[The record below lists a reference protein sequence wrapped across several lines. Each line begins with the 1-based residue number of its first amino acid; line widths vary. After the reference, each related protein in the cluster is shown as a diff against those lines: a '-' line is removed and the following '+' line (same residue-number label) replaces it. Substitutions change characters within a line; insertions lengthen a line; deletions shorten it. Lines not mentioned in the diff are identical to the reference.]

1 MNGTDEPTT
10 TQGTQEAPRS
20 HRRATRV
27 AATLVAGAALGA
39 AAFAGVQGLDSS
51 GTSTSTTAS
60 ATTSQVTTVVQSAA
74 SYDAAAIYDKASP
87 GVVDITVTTSSQ
99 SSSDGTIP
107 PFGPG
112 SGSSSAEGTGFVYD
126 KSGHI
131 VTAAHVVDGATAI
144 SVRFKD
150 GTPRQGHPRRHR
162 PLQRHRRDQGR
173 RRRRRSCTPIALADS
188 SAVEPGQGVVAIGS
202 PFGYEE
208 SITAGIVSAV
218 GRSIEA
224 PNGFTIPNAIQTD
237 AAINHGNSGG
247 PLIDASGKVIGVNVQ
262 IATGDS
268 SASINAGV
276 GFAVP
281 SNTVKAVV
289 TDLIA
294 GKTVSHPYLGVTVGD
309 NQSGTGAVIGTVR
322 AGSPAA
328 KAGLKSGDVVTAIDG
343 KAVAGSSQLTS
354 AIATYEP
361 GDKIALTVKRNGST
375 VTVNVTLGTQARDHR
390 VDQLPPSARAGRG
403 GASASPLQRCVCE
416 SARREGDDAPRGL
429 RAGHR
434 RQAHRRRRRLVAD
447 RPRAAPVRDRDPRP
461 RAVGPGEPHAT
472 PCGSSSSTPT
482 ATR

>member
-1 MNGTDEPTT
+1 MNGTDETSPTQD
-10 TQGTQEAPRS
+10 TQSPTPDTQQAPRS

-27 AATLVAGAALGA
+27 AATLAAGAALGA

-51 GTSTSTTAS
+51 GNSTPDPTSAAS
-60 ATTSQVTTVVQSAA
+60 SLVTTVAQSGT
-74 SYDAAAIYDKASP
+74 SYDAEAIYTKTSP
-87 GVVDITVTTSSQ
+87 GVVDITVTTSAQ
-99 SSSDGTIP
+99 SSSDGSIP

-112 SGSSSAEGTGFVYD
+112 GGDSSAEGTGFVYD
-126 KSGHI
+126 KSGNI

-150 GTPRQGHPRRHR
+150 GTRAKATLVGTDPSSDTAVIKVDVASSK
-162 PLQRHRRDQGR
+162 L
-173 RRRRRSCTPIALADS
+173 TPIALADS
-188 SAVEPGQGVVAIGS
+188 SAVNPGEGVVAIGS
-202 PFGYEE
+202 PFGLEG

-237 AAINHGNSGG
+237 APINHGNSGG

-262 IATGDS
+262 ISTGDS

-309 NQSGTGAVIGTVR
+309 NQSGTGAIIGTVR
-322 AGSPAA
+322 TGSPAA

-343 KAVAGSSQLTS
+343 KAVTGSSQLTS

-361 GDKIALTVKRNGST
+361 GDEIALTVKRNGST
-375 VTVNVTLGTQARDHR
+375 ITVNVTLGT
-390 VDQLPPSARAGRG
+390 
-403 GASASPLQRCVCE
+403 
-416 SARREGDDAPRGL
+416 
-429 RAGHR
+429 
-434 RQAHRRRRRLVAD
+434 
-447 RPRAAPVRDRDPRP
+447 RP
-461 RAVGPGEPHAT
+461 AT
-472 PCGSSSSTPT
+472 T
-482 ATR
+482 A